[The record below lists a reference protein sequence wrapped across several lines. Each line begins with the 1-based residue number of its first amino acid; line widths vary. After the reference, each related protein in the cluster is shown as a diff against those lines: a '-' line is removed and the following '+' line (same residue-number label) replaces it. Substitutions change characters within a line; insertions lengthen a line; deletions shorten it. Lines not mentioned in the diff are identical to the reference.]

1 MSTQFQPFSRLQKIF
16 NSKDEPI
23 LGQFSALKVGDSAPL
38 FTKEALVNDSFQKI
52 SLSDYMGKWVVL
64 FFYPRDFTFVCPTE
78 IKDFNAHLADFS
90 GLNAI
95 ILGASCDSTF
105 VHQAWTK
112 ADLGLINFP
121 LLSDENHTLASTY
134 NILLEK
140 EGVALRGTFIIDP
153 DGVLRY
159 MVVSDLNVGR
169 SVRETLRVLSALQ
182 TGELCPVNWEKGQ
195 KTLGTA

>member
-1 MSTQFQPFSRLQKIF
+1 MSTPFQLFSRFQKLF
-16 NSKDEPI
+16 NSKNEPADEIFSI
-23 LGQFSALKVGDSAPL
+23 LKIGDHAPD

-78 IKDFNAHLADFS
+78 IKDFNAHLSDFS
-90 GLNAI
+90 QLNAI
-95 ILGASCDSTF
+95 ILGASCDSAF

-112 ADLGLINFP
+112 TDLGAINFP
-121 LLSDENHTLASTY
+121 LLSDENHSLAASY
-134 NILLEK
+134 NVLLEK
-140 EGVALRGTFIIDP
+140 EGVALRGSFIIDP
-153 DGVLRY
+153 EGLVKY

-182 TGELCPVNWEKGQ
+182 TGELCPASWEKGQ